1 MTPAPEAPRPPPGAG
16 DTDTHPMAE
25 SALAVTSDGAIR
37 TLTFNRPARRN
48 ALDRATL
55 RALEDACEAIDADPA
70 ARAVILTG
78 AGDKAFVAGADITE
92 LRSLSPDEAAR
103 YAADGQRA
111 MRRLE
116 TLRVPVVA
124 AINGVALGGGLEL
137 ALACTFRLMAT
148 TARVGLPEVKLG
160 LIPGFGGTQRL
171 ARAIGRQRA
180 LDLVLTGRH
189 VDADEAVALG
199 IALRAVPPATL
210 LDEAR
215 ALAAE
220 LAAGA
225 SRAQAL
231 ALRAVDEGLDTT
243 LDEGCAREAALFAEA
258 AASDDAREG
267 LGAFL
272 EKRQPSFTGR

>member
-1 MTPAPEAPRPPPGAG
+1 MTPAPEAPRPPPGVG

-25 SALAVTSDGAIR
+25 SALAVTNDGAIR
-37 TLTFNRPARRN
+37 TITIDRPARRN

-55 RALEDACEAIDADPA
+55 AALREVLDAIDADRSV
-70 ARAVILTG
+70 RAVILTG
-78 AGDKAFVAGADITE
+78 AGDRAFAAGADITE
-92 LRSLSPDEAAR
+92 LRGLTAEQAAQ
-103 YAADGQRA
+103 YAAEGQQT

-116 TLRVPVVA
+116 TLRVPVIA

-137 ALACTFRLMAT
+137 ALACTFRLIAS
-148 TARVGLPEVKLG
+148 TARVGLPEVTLG

-180 LDLVLTGRH
+180 LELVLTGRH

-199 IALRAVPPATL
+199 IALRSVAPEPL

-215 ALAAE
+215 ALAAG

-225 SRAQAL
+225 PVAQAL

-243 LDEGCAREAALFAEA
+243 LEEGCARQAALFAEA
-258 AASDDAREG
+258 VASEDAREG
-267 LGAFL
+267 LAAFL